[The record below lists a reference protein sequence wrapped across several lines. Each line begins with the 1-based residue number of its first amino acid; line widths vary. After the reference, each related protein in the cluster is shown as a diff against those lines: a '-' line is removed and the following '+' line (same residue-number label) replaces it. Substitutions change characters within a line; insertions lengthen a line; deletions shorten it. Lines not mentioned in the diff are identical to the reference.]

1 MLKAKILDIA
11 KKHHFVMDGIRVVM
25 LAKNRTNYAF
35 WKYRTKINPKI
46 VVFDSFMG
54 RQYSDSPK
62 AIYTYMLNRKEYG
75 DYWFVWVAKKDKR
88 NHFPKNNRTKIVEYN
103 SNACKKAYAGAKY
116 WISNSR
122 LPEYLSK
129 KKGQVYIQTWH
140 GTPLKKLGFDIE
152 VKGGNVM
159 NTVKDIRHKY
169 ASDSRRYDYLIS
181 PSDFCTKHFAS
192 IFHLEKRTEII
203 KTLGSPRCDKIGKIG
218 KEEKEKIKKVLN
230 LPKNKKIILYA
241 PTWRDDQHKSG
252 VGYTFENELN
262 FEKMRKKFGDKIVI
276 LFRAHYFV
284 ANTFGFERY
293 KDFVFDV
300 SNYSDIN
307 DLYNISDALIT
318 DYSSVMFDF
327 AILKRPMFFYMYD
340 LEKYQNKLRDFYFS
354 LSELPGPIS
363 TNMDELARDIG
374 KYLGGKDD
382 FGVFEKYEKFNK
394 KFNKLSDGKATERV
408 VKECF
413 DDRKTDE

>member
-11 KKHHFVMDGIRVVM
+11 KKHHFVMDGIRAVM
-25 LAKNRTNYAF
+25 LAKNRTNYVF
-35 WKYRTKINPKI
+35 WKYKTRINPKMM
-46 VVFDSFMG
+46 VFDSFMG

-62 AIYTYMLNRKEYG
+62 AVYEYMLGKQEYA
-75 DYWFVWVAKKDKR
+75 DYQFVWVAKKGEEK
-88 NHFPKNNRTKIVEYN
+88 HFSKSNRTKIVEYN
-103 SNACKKAYAGAKY
+103 SNAYKKAYAGAKY
-116 WISNSR
+116 WVSNSR

-140 GTPLKKLGFDIE
+140 GTPFKKLGFDIE
-152 VKGGNVM
+152 VKGGNAM

-181 PSDFCTKHFAS
+181 PSDFCTRHFIS

-203 KTLGSPRCDKIGKIG
+203 KTLGLPRCDKIGKSK
-218 KEEKEKIKKVLN
+218 KEEIEKIKKTLN

-252 VGYTFENELN
+252 VGYTFENELD
-262 FEKMRKKFGDKIVI
+262 FGKMRKKNGDKIVV
-276 LFRAHYFV
+276 LFRAHYFI
-284 ANTFGFERY
+284 ANTFNFEKY

-300 SNYSDIN
+300 SNYPDIN

-318 DYSSVMFDF
+318 DYSSAMFDF

-363 TNMDELARDIG
+363 TNMDELARDVG

-382 FGVFEKYEKFNK
+382 FGVLEKYEKFNK
-394 KFNKLSDGKATERV
+394 KFNKLSDSKATERV
-408 VKECF
+408 VKEIF
-413 DDRKTDE
+413 R